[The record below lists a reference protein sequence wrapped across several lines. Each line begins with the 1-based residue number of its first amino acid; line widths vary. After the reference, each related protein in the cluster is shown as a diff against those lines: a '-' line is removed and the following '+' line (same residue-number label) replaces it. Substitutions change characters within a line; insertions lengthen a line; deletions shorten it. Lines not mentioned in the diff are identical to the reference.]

1 MTHKTRSSCN
11 AIRPMFVDALFGD
24 IESDALEV
32 LNGHLASCE
41 ACARAF
47 QEMQGTLQLTK
58 QVVQEDPPEAY
69 WAEFQQRL
77 HRRIATETASR
88 EASRGAGLVHRIRAL
103 LVPPPAWAYQTGL
116 AVVLVL
122 IGIMIGRYGRTD
134 VGTDPVIAE
143 NTVDAAYLEAAERQ
157 RYLDRSS
164 VLLMG
169 LVNFDA
175 ETDGTTVLN
184 LDHKREIAGSLVQD
198 AALIKASLDANED
211 AQLRMLIEEL
221 EKILLQ
227 IANLEAQQDLP
238 GIEMIQ
244 SGIEGRALLLKIN
257 LETMKLK
264 DQAITKEHRAPAYE
278 L

>member
-1 MTHKTRSSCN
+1 M
-11 AIRPMFVDALFGD
+11 
-24 IESDALEV
+24 
-32 LNGHLASCE
+32 AS
-41 ACARAF
+41 
-47 QEMQGTLQLTK
+47 
-58 QVVQEDPPEAY
+58 
-69 WAEFQQRL
+69 
-77 HRRIATETASR
+77 
-88 EASRGAGLVHRIRAL
+88 
-103 LVPPPAWAYQTGL
+103 QT
-116 AVVLVL
+116 
-122 IGIMIGRYGRTD
+122 
-134 VGTDPVIAE
+134 
-143 NTVDAAYLEAAERQ
+143 Q

-198 AALIKASLDANED
+198 AAIIKASLDGNQD

-244 SGIEGRALLLKIN
+244 AGIEGRALLLKIN
-257 LETMKLK
+257 LESMKIT
-264 DQAITKEHRAPAYE
+264 DQVPRKEYAAPALE